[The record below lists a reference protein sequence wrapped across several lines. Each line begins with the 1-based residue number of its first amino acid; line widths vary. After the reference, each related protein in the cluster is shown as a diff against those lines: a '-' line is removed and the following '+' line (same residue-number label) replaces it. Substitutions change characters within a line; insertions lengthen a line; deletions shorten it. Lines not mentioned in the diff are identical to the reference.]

1 MVSLG
6 RGSTTYA
13 LSVELLSTW
22 MCGVGRS
29 APGPCRLSGCRAAR
43 LAGRVGYG
51 CPSPERAPRPR
62 DMQDFVFGVCA
73 KWGKMQGFICT
84 KYCPFSE
91 GRELPP
97 LIGAYCGPGVTS
109 GNFESRSALP
119 LDSCIYHL
127 APPLVSNAPFK

>member
-1 MVSLG
+1 M
-6 RGSTTYA
+6 
-13 LSVELLSTW
+13 LSLLS
-22 MCGVGRS
+22 CSHPGCAELG
-29 APGPCRLSGCRAAR
+29 APRLVRAGCRAAELPAWR
-43 LAGRVGYG
+43 AGSGMVV
-51 CPSPERAPRPR
+51 PPLERAPCPR

-84 KYCPFSE
+84 KYCPFFE

-97 LIGAYCGPGVTS
+97 SIGAYCGPGVTS